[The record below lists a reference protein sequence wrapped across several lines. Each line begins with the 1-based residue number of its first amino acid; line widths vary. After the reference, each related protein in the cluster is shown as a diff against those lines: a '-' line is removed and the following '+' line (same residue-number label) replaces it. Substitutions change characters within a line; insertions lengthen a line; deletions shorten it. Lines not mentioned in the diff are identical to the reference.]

1 MWERNF
7 CGQPTQ
13 SVVLCYS
20 NLEKHNIPS
29 CLIAFDLGMYSHLRL
44 GQQFWNDVHC
54 CVEFVTSIRFRV
66 SNFPLTMD
74 NGEELV
80 FKIFCHGSKKVWC
93 SSFIHV
99 NSVTPQKS
107 SLEVFGWYSGRS
119 YFFVVCLFA
128 LRRKKSF
135 LSEHRKH
142 YSWAWLTW
150 QIIFFLSNCISLWS
164 QSPVVIIRVLLLWKK
179 GIKADN

>member
-7 CGQPTQ
+7 CGLPTQ

-20 NLEKHNIPS
+20 NLKKHNIPS
-29 CLIAFDLGMYSHLRL
+29 CLIAFDLGMYSHRRL
-44 GQQFWNDVHC
+44 GQQFWSDVHC
-54 CVEFVTSIRFRV
+54 CVEFVASIRFRAL
-66 SNFPLTMD
+66 NFPLTMD

-80 FKIFCHGSKKVWC
+80 FKIFCHGSKRVWH

-99 NSVTPQKS
+99 NSVTPHMLSTWLLLRQK
-107 SLEVFGWYSGRS
+107 L
-119 YFFVVCLFA
+119 FFVVCLFA